1 MVRQNPKPK
10 KPVRG
15 INAESVERA
24 ISLFQQLVAD
34 APAPA
39 TPRRHSRSS
48 TKSTASKTEK

>member
-39 TPRRHSRSS
+39 TPRRRSRIS